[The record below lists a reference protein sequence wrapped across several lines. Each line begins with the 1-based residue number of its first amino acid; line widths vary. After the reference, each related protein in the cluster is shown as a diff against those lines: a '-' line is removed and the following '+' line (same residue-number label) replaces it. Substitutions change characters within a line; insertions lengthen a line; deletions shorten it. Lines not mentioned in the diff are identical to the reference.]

1 MIRINLLPYRA
12 ARSKENIR
20 RQISIYCLSIV
31 LLIIVFWLFNGY
43 LSSRVDTLSA
53 KLDDLKKEVK
63 RYEEKAEQVEEIKE
77 KLAALNK
84 KIEIVNQLKAYRKE
98 PPQLLA
104 EMTEMVVPD
113 RMQLTNF
120 NSNRDRVSL
129 EGMALDNET
138 VAVFMTRLER
148 SDLFNGVT
156 LKSAKQEKKF
166 NIDMKN
172 FNIVCKKAATQEP
185 DKEKA
190 NK

>member
-20 RQISIYCLSIV
+20 RQVSVFCLSIV
-31 LLIIVFWLFNGY
+31 LLIIVFWVFNGF
-43 LSSRVDTLSA
+43 LSGRINRLSA
-53 KLDDLKKEVK
+53 NLEDLKKEVQ
-63 RYEEKAEQVEEIKE
+63 RFEEKAKEVEEIKE

-84 KIEIVNQLKAYRKE
+84 KIEIVNQLKAFRKE

-104 EMTEMVVPD
+104 EMTEMVVPE
-113 RMQLTNF
+113 RMQLTDF
-120 NSNRDRVSL
+120 QADDNSVTL
-129 EGMALDNET
+129 EGLALDNET
-138 VAVFMTRLER
+138 IAVFMTRLER
-148 SDLFNGVT
+148 SSRFNDVS
-156 LKSAKQEKKF
+156 LKSAKQESKF

-190 NK
+190 DK